1 MEMFVTGDVVPTIS
15 VDKSNPTVSN
25 VSTGAGTPGIFS
37 KSSVY
42 YPFIIGLLIIIAIN
56 IAVAIIIL
64 SMYII
69 NLMRKKK
76 QSTPVNLTSPKM
88 LSNIRATFGTMPST
102 AGNSV
107 GGPVSLLSKYTSQ
120 VDLEEVKNHMRRT
133 HRPSINDSS
142 PMSGRRFSFKEKVHR
157 SMEMMDKL
165 DRRMSLIS
173 GGASHDSVVT

>member
-1 MEMFVTGDVVPTIS
+1 MTTLASGCKACHGLPNIYIIEMFSFANCHLHVLD
-15 VDKSNPTVSN
+15 
-25 VSTGAGTPGIFS
+25 
-37 KSSVY
+37 
-42 YPFIIGLLIIIAIN
+42 
-56 IAVAIIIL
+56 
-64 SMYII
+64 
-69 NLMRKKK
+69 
-76 QSTPVNLTSPKM
+76 
-88 LSNIRATFGTMPST
+88 
-102 AGNSV
+102 
-107 GGPVSLLSKYTSQ
+107 TSQ